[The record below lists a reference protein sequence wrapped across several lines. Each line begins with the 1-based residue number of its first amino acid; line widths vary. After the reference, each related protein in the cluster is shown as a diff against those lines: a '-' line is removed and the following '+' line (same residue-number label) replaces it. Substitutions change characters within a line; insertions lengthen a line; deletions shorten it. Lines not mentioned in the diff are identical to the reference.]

1 KDPTTGKWT
10 TGTGTEV
17 PVKDGKLEIPV
28 DPAKT
33 TEGGEVTV
41 VTKKGDSVSEETKV
55 TIGKPDVKPTPGTDK
70 PTTPTVDPIHA
81 GDNKVS
87 VGEPLIGDTV
97 VVTMPDGSE
106 VVVKKD
112 PTTGKWT
119 TGTGTEVPVK
129 DGKLEIPVD
138 PAKTTEGGE
147 VTVVTKKGDSV
158 SEETK
163 VTIGKPDVKPTPG
176 TDKPTTPT
184 VDPIHAGDNKVSVG
198 EPLIG
203 DTVVVTMPDGSEVV
217 VKKDPTTGKW
227 TTGTGTEVPVK
238 DGKLE
243 IPVDP
248 AKTTEGGAVS
258 VIVKKGD
265 SVSDIVKVLIGK
277 AVPAAGTV
285 VETRGPVKGGILAHT
300 GASVMTLGLTALAM
314 LLLGGL
320 AVLRRRD
327 A

>member
-1 KDPTTGKWT
+1 TPKSDTPGDQDVTIKVTYPDKSTETVTGKITVTDAAPTKPVVDPIKAGDDKVKVGEPLVGDTVVVTLPDGSEVVVTKDPTTGKWT

-55 TIGKPDVKPTPGTDK
+55 TIGKPDVKPTK
-70 PTTPTVDPIHA
+70 PVVDPIKA
-81 GDNKVS
+81 GDDKVK
-87 VGEPLIGDTV
+87 VGEPLVGDTV
-97 VVTMPDGSE
+97 VVTLPDGSE
-106 VVVKKD
+106 VVVTKD

-129 DGKLEIPVD
+129 DGKLQ
-138 PAKTTEGGE
+138 
-147 VTVVTKKGDSV
+147 
-158 SEETK
+158 
-163 VTIGKPDVKPTPG
+163 
-176 TDKPTTPT
+176 
-184 VDPIHAGDNKVSVG
+184 
-198 EPLIG
+198 
-203 DTVVVTMPDGSEVV
+203 
-217 VKKDPTTGKW
+217 
-227 TTGTGTEVPVK
+227 
-238 DGKLE
+238 